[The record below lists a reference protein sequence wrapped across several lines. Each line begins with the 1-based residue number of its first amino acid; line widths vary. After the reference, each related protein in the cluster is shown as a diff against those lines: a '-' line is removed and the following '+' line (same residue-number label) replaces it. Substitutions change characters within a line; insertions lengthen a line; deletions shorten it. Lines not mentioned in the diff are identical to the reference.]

1 MINKVLLPYSTRAD
15 GAVASW
21 CCDHK
26 RLKSD
31 FIAGEQKQARRRI
44 LGGGGQRHIVNYISR
59 AIILFHCNLSNCS
72 HLLFSYFL
80 KRFSTSI
87 SSHS

>member
-21 CCDHK
+21 CCDHE

-31 FIAGEQKQARRRI
+31 FIAGEQKRARRCI
-44 LGGGGQRHIVNYISR
+44 LGEGGQRHIVHYR
-59 AIILFHCNLSNCS
+59 GGFILFHCNLSN
-72 HLLFSYFL
+72 
-80 KRFSTSI
+80 I
-87 SSHS
+87 P

>member
-26 RLKSD
+26 RLKRYL
-31 FIAGEQKQARRRI
+31 IAGEQKQARRRI
-44 LGGGGQRHIVNYISR
+44 LGGVVSGT
-59 AIILFHCNLSNCS
+59 L
-72 HLLFSYFL
+72 
-80 KRFSTSI
+80 
-87 SSHS
+87 